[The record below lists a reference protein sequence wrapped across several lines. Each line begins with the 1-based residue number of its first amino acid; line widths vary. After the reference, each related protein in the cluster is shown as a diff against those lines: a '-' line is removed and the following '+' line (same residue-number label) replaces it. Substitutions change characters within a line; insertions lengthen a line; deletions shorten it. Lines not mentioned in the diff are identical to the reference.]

1 MDIGYLH
8 LYVRDAEAWHT
19 WFVNALGFRS
29 ADSPFIQQRAECAVQ
44 SAQILI
50 LLSSGKAADSKVQ
63 AFLRQYSEG
72 VADLAFWVDD
82 LTSIVSRLHSAGIP
96 FTTPVTLYRGCDTT
110 FRWCC
115 IQGWKGLSHTLVE
128 RSGRASVIGS
138 SPVELPHEAL
148 LMPEFR
154 STSNQKSVVLPWLRI
169 DHAVLNVPQG
179 DLLSAANWYETHL
192 GFVPQQQF
200 SIATPQSGLRS
211 LVLKHPQGT
220 ATLPINEPTSENS
233 QIQEFLDIHGGA
245 GIQHV
250 ALQTQNLVE
259 TVAILRQRGIP
270 FLPVP
275 TAYYRQIQQRPGYWQ
290 AAGDWQAIADQQL
303 LVDWPP
309 EDPQLRLLQTFS
321 QPLFEKPT
329 FFWELIERQV
339 RLTKSGVQQAEGF
352 GAGNFQAL
360 FEAIEREQ
368 QQRGTL

>member
-8 LYVRDAEAWHT
+8 LYVKDAAAWQT
-19 WFVNALGFRS
+19 WFVDVLAFQPVY
-29 ADSPFIQQRAECAVQ
+29 SPFIQQKADFAVQ
-44 SAQILI
+44 GAQILI
-50 LLSSGKAADSKVQ
+50 LLSSEDAKNPEISE
-63 AFLRQYSEG
+63 FLHHYSEG
-72 VADLAFWVDD
+72 VADVGFWVDD
-82 LTSIVSRLHSAGIP
+82 LTSTVSRLEAAGIP
-96 FTTPVTLYRGCDTT
+96 LTSPITRYQDATTT
-110 FRWCC
+110 FRWCR
-115 IQGWKGLSHTLVE
+115 IQGWKSLSHTLVE
-128 RSGRASVIGS
+128 RSGMPLGGYPLPAW
-138 SPVELPHEAL
+138 SPVGCSHESGGELTA
-148 LMPEFR
+148 
-154 STSNQKSVVLPWLRI
+154 LPWLSI

-179 DLLSAANWYETHL
+179 DLVQAATWYETYL

-211 LVLKHPQGT
+211 LVLKHPRGT

-250 ALQTQNLVE
+250 ALRTRNLVE
-259 TVAILRQRGIP
+259 TVSILRRRGMP
-270 FLPVP
+270 FLDVP
-275 TAYYRQIQQRPGYWQ
+275 ATYYRQIRQRPGYWHE
-290 AAGDWQAIADQQL
+290 AGDWQAIAEQQL
-303 LVDWPP
+303 LVDWPA

-339 RLTKSGVQQAEGF
+339 KSTETGTQQAEGF

-368 QQRGTL
+368 LQRGTL